1 MAFFTFVAMPF
12 GIKQGIDFNRVFRE
26 YIEPALTEAHFEVFR
41 ADEEMRAGNIR
52 TDMFQQLLIA
62 DLVVVDLSIDNPNVW
77 YELGVR
83 HALRSRGVIQII
95 TQREQMPF
103 DVYTDR
109 VIRYHTKDGVP
120 DAEFLPHDKT
130 KLAQFAIET
139 MASWHGRKVSPV
151 YHLLSYLKEPDWKT
165 LRVGEAQ
172 EFWERY
178 ERWEE
183 RIEIA
188 RDRRRPGD
196 IMLLADEAPTQ
207 ALHLDAHRAAGK
219 ALLKMGQ
226 FAFALHQYKEALEVD
241 ATDLDSQQQSAIL
254 LGRTGRNQDARVKID
269 NLVEKFPNNAECWS
283 LKGRIGKESW
293 IDTWR
298 KANGAT
304 AHMRATATEEVDW
317 LEESIDAYKTGFIK
331 DPSNFYAGINAVV
344 LSYLHEHLTASSA
357 STKDRKAMEGG
368 VRWVARC
375 AKERDS
381 ASYWARVTLA
391 DLALMS
397 APKKEVER
405 AYKDAVAISSNNWF
419 ALDSTWQQLMV
430 LRDLAFRPE
439 EVGVALDVIEREI
452 NRLKPPWQPRLTIL
466 FSGHMVDKPDRE
478 NPRFPDSKSGLVSG
492 AILSKLNDLGATE
505 TDLAI
510 CSAACG
516 GDLLFAELCLA
527 RGMAMHLYLAMDE
540 PEFLERSVN
549 FAGEEWKNRY
559 FRVKDHPK
567 STLFILTEELGP
579 GEANANPFARNN
591 MRMLYNAL
599 ALGTDKI
606 RFIALWDG
614 QKADGTGGTQHMIET
629 VKKHLGQVWV
639 LDTQQ
644 IFARAQ

>member
-41 ADEEMRAGNIR
+41 ADEDMRAGNIR

-109 VIRYHTKDGVP
+109 VIRYHTKDGAP
-120 DAEFLPHDKT
+120 DAEFLQQDKT
-130 KLAQFAIET
+130 KLAQFATET

-188 RDRRRPGD
+188 RDKRRPGD

-226 FAFALHQYKEALEVD
+226 FSFALTQFRDALAVD
-241 ATDLDSQQQSAIL
+241 ATDLDSQQQSAVL
-254 LGRTGRNQDARVKID
+254 LGRTGRNQEARVKID
-269 NLVEKFPNNAECWS
+269 NLVEKYPSNAECWS
-283 LKGRIGKESW
+283 LKGRIGKEAW

-298 KANGAT
+298 KADGA
-304 AHMRATATEEVDW
+304 AAQMRATATEEIDW
-317 LEESIDAYKTGFIK
+317 LEESIEAYKAGFIK
-331 DPSNFYAGINAVV
+331 DPSNFYSGINAVV

-357 STKDRKAMEGG
+357 ATKDRKAMEGG
-368 VRWVARC
+368 VRWVVRC
-375 AKERDS
+375 AKERNS
-381 ASYWARVTLA
+381 SSYWARVTLA

-405 AYKDAVAISSNNWF
+405 AYKDAAAISNNNWF
-419 ALDSTWQQLMV
+419 ALDSTRQQLTV

-439 EVGVALDVIEREI
+439 EVGVALEVIEREI
-452 NRLKPPWQPRLTIL
+452 NRLKPSWQPRLTIL
-466 FSGHMVDKPDRE
+466 FSGHMVDKSDRE
-478 NPRFPDSKSGLVSG
+478 KPRFPDSKSGLASG
-492 AILSKLNDLGATE
+492 AILNQLNDLGATE
-505 TDLAI
+505 ADLAI

-516 GDLLFAELCLA
+516 GDLLFAELCLD
-527 RGMAMHLYLAMDE
+527 RRMAVHLYLAMDE

-549 FAGEEWKNRY
+549 FAGEEWKKRY

-567 STLFILTEELGP
+567 STLFILPEDLGP
-579 GEANANPFARNN
+579 GEVNANPFARNN
-591 MRMLYNAL
+591 VRMLYNAL
-599 ALGTDKI
+599 ALGTD
-606 RFIALWDG
+606 RVRLIALWDG
-614 QKADGTGGTQHMIET
+614 QKGDGPGGTQHMIET
-629 VKKHLGQVWV
+629 VQEHLGQVWI
-639 LDTQQ
+639 LDTHE
-644 IFARAQ
+644 IFA

>member
-52 TDMFQQLLIA
+52 SDMFQQLLIA

-83 HALRSRGVIQII
+83 HALRSRGVIQIV
-95 TQREQMPF
+95 TQREQMPL

-109 VIRYHTKDGVP
+109 VLRYHTKDGVP
-120 DAEFLPHDKT
+120 DPDFLPQDQA
-130 KLAQFAIET
+130 KLAQFATET

-188 RDRRRPGD
+188 RDKHRPGD

-219 ALLKMGQ
+219 ALMKMGQ
-226 FAFALHQYKEALEVD
+226 FGFALSQYNAAFEVD
-241 ATDLDSQQQSAIL
+241 PTDLDSQQQSAIL
-254 LGRTGRNQDARVKID
+254 LGRMNRYEEARVRID
-269 NLVEKFPNNAECWS
+269 NLVEKYSNNAECWS
-283 LKGRIGKESW
+283 LKGRIEKEAW
-293 IDTWR
+293 IATWR
-298 KANGAT
+298 NKNVT
-304 AHMRATATEEVDW
+304 TVEMRAVATGEIDR
-317 LEESIDAYKTGFIK
+317 LEESIEAYKSGFTT
-331 DPSNFYAGINAVV
+331 DPSNFYAGINAVI
-344 LSYLHEHLTASSA
+344 LSYLHQHLTG
-357 STKDRKAMEGG
+357 STEEAKDRKAMEGG

-375 AKERDS
+375 AKERDGK
-381 ASYWARVTLA
+381 SYWARVTLA
-391 DLALMS
+391 DLALLS
-397 APKKEVER
+397 APKKDVVR
-405 AYKDAVAISSNNWF
+405 AYKDAAAISNDNWF
-419 ALDSTWQQLMV
+419 ALDSTRQQLTV
-430 LRDLAFRPE
+430 LRDLEFRADE
-439 EVGVALDVIEREI
+439 TAAALGVIEIEI
-452 NRLKPPWQPRLTIL
+452 NRLKPPWQSRMTIL
-466 FSGHMVDKPDRE
+466 FSGHMVDTPDRE
-478 NPRFPDSKSGLVSG
+478 KPRFPDGKSVLARA
-492 AILSKLNDLGATE
+492 AILNKLNELGATDA
-505 TDLAI
+505 DLAI

-516 GDLLFAELCLA
+516 GDLLFAELCLE
-527 RGMAMHLYLAMDE
+527 RGMAVHLYLAFDE
-540 PEFLERSVN
+540 PKFLEKSVN
-549 FAGEEWKNRY
+549 FAGEEWKKRY
-559 FRVKDHPK
+559 FRVRDHPK
-567 STLFILTEELGP
+567 STLFILTGELGP
-579 GEANANPFARNN
+579 GAANVNPFARNN

-599 ALGTDKI
+599 ALGTDKV

-614 QKADGTGGTQHMIET
+614 QEGDGPGGTKHMIET

-639 LDTQQ
+639 LYTQQ
-644 IFARAQ
+644 IFA